1 MYVRITEVGLE
12 PILKLVPMKA
22 KILAA
27 GLFFEFRFYL
37 CILSFFAFHL
47 PCSKARNPF
56 FRNIYNIVSKKGKYY
71 VWWTNLDSNR
81 VIVIFPD
88 KERRRE
94 PLYAIWNERKQ
105 RWYITKAKAKPEPE
119 DRVYI
124 RNVKEVLSAR
134 QFVNALESGRYFLP

>member
-1 MYVRITEVGLE
+1 LSLDFIHY
-12 PILKLVPMKA
+12 PIFL
-22 KILAA
+22 
-27 GLFFEFRFYL
+27 YL
-37 CILSFFAFHL
+37 CLRQV
-47 PCSKARNPF
+47 CSRNPF

-71 VWWTNLDSNR
+71 IWWTKLDSNK

-105 RWYITKAKAKPEPE
+105 RWYTTKAKAKPEPE
-119 DRVYI
+119 DRVYM

-134 QFVNALESGRYFLP
+134 EFVNALESGRYFLP